1 MPASIGLWILRRAC
15 QQLAKWQWVSPA
27 HRSLFMSVNLSGK
40 QVAEPDLVAQIQQV
54 LEETQLDA
62 RHLKLEITESVVM
75 ENAELAAQFFKRLKA
90 LGVQLSIDD
99 FGTGY
104 SSLGY
109 LHRFPL
115 DTLKIDRSFVGRIGE
130 AAENIEIVRT
140 IVSLADNMGMEVVAE
155 GVETLGQLA
164 QLRKLNCQYGQGYLF
179 ARPADAVSID
189 AWISQKPQW
198 QANLYPSTVE
208 YFVPAHTT
216 VVQLKSA

>member
-1 MPASIGLWILRRAC
+1 
-15 QQLAKWQWVSPA
+15 
-27 HRSLFMSVNLSGK
+27 MSVNLSGK
-40 QVAEPDLVAQIQQV
+40 QVAEPDLVAQIEQV
-54 LEETQLDA
+54 LEETHLDA

-75 ENAELAAQFFKRLKA
+75 ENAEAGRAILQASEGP
-90 LGVQLSIDD
+90 GVQLSIDD

-198 QANLYPSTVE
+198 QATCTPRPSSILC
-208 YFVPAHTT
+208 P
-216 VVQLKSA
+216 LIRPWCN

>member
-1 MPASIGLWILRRAC
+1 M
-15 QQLAKWQWVSPA
+15 
-27 HRSLFMSVNLSGK
+27 
-40 QVAEPDLVAQIQQV
+40 
-54 LEETQLDA
+54 
-62 RHLKLEITESVVM
+62 
-75 ENAELAAQFFKRLKA
+75 
-90 LGVQLSIDD
+90 QLSIDD

-164 QLRKLNCQYGQGYLF
+164 QLRKLNCKYGQGYLF
-179 ARPADAVSID
+179 ARPADAASID
-189 AWISQKPQW
+189 EWIPQKPQW
-198 QANLYPSTVE
+198 QVDLYHSTGE

-216 VVQLKSA
+216 VVQLRSA